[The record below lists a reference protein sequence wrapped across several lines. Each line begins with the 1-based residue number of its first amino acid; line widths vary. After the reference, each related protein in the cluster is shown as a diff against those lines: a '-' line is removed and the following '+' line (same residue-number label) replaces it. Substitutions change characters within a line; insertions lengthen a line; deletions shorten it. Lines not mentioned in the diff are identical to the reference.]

1 VSTIFSAFGMMG
13 ETVALGWIALE
24 LTDSSFM
31 VGLVMGA
38 RMIPQFLLGIPAG
51 AVVDMADRRLFIP
64 LINIASAVPSSI
76 LGLVL
81 MFELEQ
87 FWHVVALAIVAGSL
101 APFQQT
107 ARQSY
112 AYDIVG
118 PAMAVQG
125 LATMMLASRLGG
137 LIGAVVAGSVIAR
150 MGSGMAFFLIA
161 GSQIMAGLIVTLVR
175 SSGQAAPSVRESVL
189 ANLKGYMREIRRNYT
204 LQQLMFFT
212 GAVEMLGFSHQT
224 LLPSLARDVMRV
236 GAEGLGFMSG
246 VQSVGGI
253 IGVAVL
259 AALGGIRRKGMAF
272 LIVIHVFG
280 GALVLLAYAPSLI
293 VVILVLAVI
302 SASAAL
308 SDVLS
313 QSLMQLNVPNE
324 LRGRAMG
331 SWVLAIG
338 TAPVGHMQIG
348 GLATLVGVASAL
360 IFNGVGLV
368 VLAATTTLFSARLRR
383 L

>member
-1 VSTIFSAFGMMG
+1 MSTIFSAFGMMG

-280 GALVLLAYAPSLI
+280 GALVLLAYAPSLT

>member
-1 VSTIFSAFGMMG
+1 MG

-51 AVVDMADRRLFIP
+51 AVVDRVDRRLFIP

-76 LGLVL
+76 LGLLL
-81 MFELEQ
+81 MFDLMQ
-87 FWHVVALAIVAGSL
+87 IWHVVALAITAGSL
-101 APFQQT
+101 TPFLQT

-118 PAMAVQG
+118 PALAVQG

-161 GSQIMAGLIVTLVR
+161 GSQIMAGLTVTLVR

-189 ANLKGYMREIRRNYT
+189 ANLKGYVREIRRNHT

-224 LLPSLARDVMRV
+224 LLPSLARDILRV

-246 VQSVGGI
+246 VQSVGGMM
-253 IGVAVL
+253 GVAVL
-259 AALGGIRRKGMAF
+259 AALGEIKRKGMAF
-272 LIVIHVFG
+272 LVVIHVFG
-280 GALVLLAYAPSLI
+280 GALVLLAYAPNLT

-302 SASAAL
+302 SAAAAL

-338 TAPVGHMQIG
+338 MAPVGHMQIG
-348 GLATLVGVASAL
+348 GLATLFTVALAL

-368 VLAATTTLFSARLRR
+368 ALAATTAVFSARLRR